1 MDGNLFIERRKF
13 KRVDI
18 NYRITYKIITG
29 VEEVQELRKAILKK
43 EGKTTDISLGG
54 IKVYGEMDGMQG
66 DILRLEIHIEGRDEP
81 ITTFAE
87 IKWIKQEK
95 DKKIFGLEFLIL
107 KDEDKKTIEEIVGG
121 K

>member
-13 KRVDI
+13 KRVDF
-18 NYRITYKIITG
+18 NYRITYKLIRG
-29 VEEVQELRKAILKK
+29 EDEVQELRKAILKK

-54 IKVYGEMDGMQG
+54 IKVYGEMDGLQG

-87 IKWIKQEK
+87 IKWIKQKK

-107 KDEDKKTIEEIVGG
+107 KDADKKTIEEIVG
-121 K
+121 KE

>member
-13 KRVDI
+13 KRVGFD
-18 NYRITYKIITG
+18 YKITYKLIRG
-29 VEEVQELRKAILKK
+29 EEEIKEFKKAILKK

-54 IKVYGEMDGMQG
+54 IRVYGEMEGMQG
-66 DILRLEIHIEGRDEP
+66 DIVRLEIQIEGRAEP

-95 DKKIFGLEFLIL
+95 GKTIFGLEFLIL
-107 KDEDKKTIEEIVGG
+107 KDADKKTIEEIVGEE
-121 K
+121 

>member
-13 KRVDI
+13 KRVDS
-18 NYRITYKIITG
+18 NYRITYKLIRG
-29 VEEVQELRKAILKK
+29 EEVQELKKAILKK

-54 IKVYGEMDGMQG
+54 IKVYGEMEGMPG
-66 DILRLEIHIEGRDEP
+66 DIIRLEIHIEGREEP

-107 KDEDKKTIEEIVGG
+107 KDADKKTIEDIVGDE
-121 K
+121 

>member
-13 KRVDI
+13 KRVDFD
-18 NYRITYKIITG
+18 YKITYKLIRG
-29 VEEVQELRKAILKK
+29 EEEVQELKKAILKK
-43 EGKTTDISLGG
+43 EGTTSDISLGG

-66 DILRLEIHIEGRDEP
+66 DIIRLEIHIQGREEP

-107 KDEDKKTIEEIVGG
+107 KDADKRTIKEIVGEE
-121 K
+121 

>member
-13 KRVDI
+13 KRVDFD
-18 NYRITYKIITG
+18 YKITYKLIRG
-29 VEEVQELRKAILKK
+29 EEEVKEFKKAILKK

-54 IKVYGEMDGMQG
+54 IQVYGEMDGLEG
-66 DILRLEIHIEGRDEP
+66 DIVRLEIQIEGREP

-95 DKKIFGLEFLIL
+95 DKKVFGLEFLIL
-107 KDEDKKTIEEIVGG
+107 KDADKKTIEEIVGEE
-121 K
+121 